1 MGLWQIAWRS
11 VLRKPVKSML
21 LFFIVCAISLLL
33 LSGMASRSASIA
45 TKDSTRQA
53 IGAGFL
59 LEMNAE
65 NRSKRVEEHCKKI
78 EELYGPGQEGSYDGV
93 RVKSMTVNGNTVSAI
108 LTDKSFESLKLED
121 IEKIAKTEGIAD
133 YNVTT
138 VPTPVKPVNFSR
150 IEDPDV
156 DQTNDFK
163 GVALVGDRDM
173 RQNANFLS
181 GNVSIKEG
189 RTAEIGEE
197 NVCVISEE
205 LAEKNKLQVG
215 ERIRFHPIKTEKPTV
230 EAEIIG
236 IYTVKEKMRPYM
248 SGDTY
253 RSENV
258 IFADLHFPEKAD
270 NDDPLFVSAYYKVAD
285 VDEYDTVKKRIREM
299 DVNWEWYDLID
310 NNGNLDTMASN
321 FNDLEKISNT
331 MLILVS
337 GASFIILFFIFLFW
351 IKSRTNEMGIL
362 MSLGIEKGKIWMQ
375 ILTEALI
382 ISAVAAA
389 VSFFLAPAVSKA
401 SADYLIGQST
411 EQAEIQK
418 KAEEGKVGVDE
429 YFQEAELTVTGVSTK
444 LTGQMFLV
452 DAAGITML
460 VVLSTSAAGGLIFR
474 KKPKEILSEMS

>member
-1 MGLWQIAWRS
+1 MGLWQRAWRS

-163 GVALVGDRDM
+163 GVALVGDR
-173 RQNANFLS
+173 
-181 GNVSIKEG
+181 
-189 RTAEIGEE
+189 EIGRAH
-197 NVCVISEE
+197 V
-205 LAEKNKLQVG
+205 
-215 ERIRFHPIKTEKPTV
+215 
-230 EAEIIG
+230 
-236 IYTVKEKMRPYM
+236 
-248 SGDTY
+248 
-253 RSENV
+253 
-258 IFADLHFPEKAD
+258 
-270 NDDPLFVSAYYKVAD
+270 
-285 VDEYDTVKKRIREM
+285 
-299 DVNWEWYDLID
+299 
-310 NNGNLDTMASN
+310 
-321 FNDLEKISNT
+321 
-331 MLILVS
+331 
-337 GASFIILFFIFLFW
+337 
-351 IKSRTNEMGIL
+351 
-362 MSLGIEKGKIWMQ
+362 
-375 ILTEALI
+375 
-382 ISAVAAA
+382 
-389 VSFFLAPAVSKA
+389 
-401 SADYLIGQST
+401 
-411 EQAEIQK
+411 
-418 KAEEGKVGVDE
+418 
-429 YFQEAELTVTGVSTK
+429 
-444 LTGQMFLV
+444 
-452 DAAGITML
+452 
-460 VVLSTSAAGGLIFR
+460 
-474 KKPKEILSEMS
+474 

>member
-1 MGLWQIAWRS
+1 
-11 VLRKPVKSML
+11 
-21 LFFIVCAISLLL
+21 
-33 LSGMASRSASIA
+33 
-45 TKDSTRQA
+45 
-53 IGAGFL
+53 
-59 LEMNAE
+59 
-65 NRSKRVEEHCKKI
+65 
-78 EELYGPGQEGSYDGV
+78 
-93 RVKSMTVNGNTVSAI
+93 
-108 LTDKSFESLKLED
+108 
-121 IEKIAKTEGIAD
+121 
-133 YNVTT
+133 
-138 VPTPVKPVNFSR
+138 
-150 IEDPDV
+150 
-156 DQTNDFK
+156 
-163 GVALVGDRDM
+163 
-173 RQNANFLS
+173 
-181 GNVSIKEG
+181 
-189 RTAEIGEE
+189 
-197 NVCVISEE
+197 
-205 LAEKNKLQVG
+205 
-215 ERIRFHPIKTEKPTV
+215 
-230 EAEIIG
+230 
-236 IYTVKEKMRPYM
+236 
-248 SGDTY
+248 
-253 RSENV
+253 
-258 IFADLHFPEKAD
+258 
-270 NDDPLFVSAYYKVAD
+270 
-285 VDEYDTVKKRIREM
+285 
-299 DVNWEWYDLID
+299 
-310 NNGNLDTMASN
+310 MASN